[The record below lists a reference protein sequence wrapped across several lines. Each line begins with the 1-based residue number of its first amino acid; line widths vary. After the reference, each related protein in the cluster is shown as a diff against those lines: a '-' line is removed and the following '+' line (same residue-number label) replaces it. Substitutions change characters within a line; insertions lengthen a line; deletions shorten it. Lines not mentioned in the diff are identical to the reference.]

1 MNSGLIVK
9 FMHNNSPS
17 LYCCSLHQKPPRYQ
31 VTQGKLINVLAGAS
45 AFDEG
50 TKQQYRDDQWLMDDV
65 GENISPLNS
74 IFGDLTVLYWMWKNA
89 DDDFLGIC
97 QYRRPWIEEDV
108 VNSDDGVLY
117 VPEPALFGNM
127 RHQYESSH
135 GTFPAYQFSIDLA
148 NRKRIPLTV
157 DMLEYAW
164 NQGVFHGCNMA
175 RGPKWLFD
183 RYCEL
188 VFETMMPFYEENMN
202 LCESL
207 QGYQRRSIAF
217 VAERMITTLLI
228 YRNHFFGEGKV
239 KDARI
244 GFTG

>member
-1 MNSGLIVK
+1 MNSGLVVK
-9 FMHNNSPS
+9 CMLNSSPA
-17 LYCCSLHQKPPRYQ
+17 LYCCSLHERPPRYE
-31 VTQGKLINVLAGAS
+31 VRHGSLIKVLAGAS
-45 AFDEG
+45 AFDQNV
-50 TKQQYRDDQWLMDDV
+50 KQQYKDNGWLMDDD
-65 GENISPLNS
+65 GEHISPLNS
-74 IFGDLTVLYWMWKNA
+74 IFGDLTVLYWMWKNL
-89 DDDFLGIC
+89 DDPFLGIC
-97 QYRRPWIEEDV
+97 QYRRPWIEDDV
-108 VNSDDGVLY
+108 AKSEDGVLY

-135 GTFPAYQFSIDLA
+135 GQFPAYQISIDLA

-157 DMLEYAW
+157 DMLQHSW

-183 RYCEL
+183 LYCEL
-188 VFETMMPFYEENMN
+188 VFETMMPFYEENKN

-207 QGYQRRSIAF
+207 NGYQRRSIAF
-217 VAERMITTLLI
+217 TAERMITALLI

>member
-1 MNSGLIVK
+1 MNSGPVAKLMQNK
-9 FMHNNSPS
+9 NPS
-17 LYCCSLHQKPPRYQ
+17 LYCCCLHEQPPRYE
-31 VTQGKLINVLAGAS
+31 VKQGRLINVLASAS
-45 AFDEG
+45 SFDEG
-50 TKQQYRDDQWLMDDV
+50 VKQQYKQQGWMLDDS

-89 DDDFLGIC
+89 KDDFLGIC
-97 QYRRPWIEEDV
+97 QYRRPWVEEDI
-108 VNSDDGVLY
+108 VNAEDGVLY
-117 VPEPALFGNM
+117 VPEPAFFGNIKS
-127 RHQYESSH
+127 QYESSH
-135 GTFPAYQFSIDLA
+135 GCFPAYKVSIDLA

-157 DMLEYAW
+157 DMLEYTW
-164 NQGVFHGCNMA
+164 NQGFFHGCNMA

-183 RYCEL
+183 RYSEL
-188 VFETMMPFYEENMN
+188 VFETVMPFYEENLN

-217 VAERMITTLLI
+217 VAERMITALLV

-244 GFTG
+244 GFFG